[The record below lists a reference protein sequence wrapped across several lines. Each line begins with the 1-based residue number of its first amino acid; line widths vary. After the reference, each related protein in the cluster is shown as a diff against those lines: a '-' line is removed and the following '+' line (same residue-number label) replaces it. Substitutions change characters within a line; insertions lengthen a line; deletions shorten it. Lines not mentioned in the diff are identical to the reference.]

1 MAHLFL
7 SAAHKSSGKTTLAI
21 GLARAFVRRGV
32 AVQPFKKG
40 PDYIDPLWLG
50 VAAGRPCHNL
60 DFHTMS
66 AREIEDTFATR
77 MAGAAL
83 GLIEGNK
90 GLYDGLDLDGSNS
103 NAALAKL
110 LAAPVVLVID
120 ARGMTRGI
128 APLLLG
134 YRAFDAD
141 VAIGGVILNK
151 IGGSR
156 HEAKL
161 RAIIDHYTG
170 IPVLGAVQQ
179 DPALE
184 IVERHLGLMPSNE
197 WTATEATVD
206 TIADAVAR
214 QVDLDRVLALAQ
226 AAPQASIVR
235 PPIGGTR
242 ASDVRIGVARDS
254 AFGFYYPGDLEALA
268 AAGAELVFFD
278 TLRDRALPDI
288 DGLFIGGG
296 FPETH
301 MAGLE
306 ANASLRGEI
315 RAALAA
321 GLPAYAECGGLM
333 YLCRRLKWKGDVRDM
348 VGAIAADVTLHAR
361 PQGRGYVRLKETGAG
376 PWPKA
381 GDADETPRDIP
392 AHEFHHGALDALPSD
407 TVFAY
412 EVLRGH
418 GLDGRHDGL
427 VQGNLLASFSHLRD
441 TGMNR
446 WAARF
451 VAFVRR
457 CKAQGADRIR
467 TTAAAAAPTATP
479 IRRAVR
485 GSAATPARVHL
496 VGAGPG
502 DPGLLTVRA
511 KEILAEADIV
521 VYDRLV
527 SPEVLALARP
537 GAGRIFAGKAAR
549 THFVEQDEINQL
561 LVRLA
566 RGGKRVVRLKG
577 GDPFVFGRGS
587 EEALELARNSIAFEV
602 VPGVSAATGCATR
615 AGIPLTHRGLARAV
629 TFVTGHAQD
638 GQEVDLNWKALADS
652 KTTLVVYMGL
662 TNAALISRELIRAGL
677 APATPAAA
685 IEKGT
690 TPAQRTVLTTLAD
703 LPDCVVREQF
713 RPPTLFV
720 IGEVAALAKDLN
732 WASEI
737 VDCERLPDDR
747 TAHG

>member
-21 GLARAFVRRGV
+21 GLARAFARRGL

-66 AREIEDTFATR
+66 AREIEDTFAAR

-90 GLYDGLDLDGSNS
+90 GLYDGLDLAGSNS

-141 VAIGGVILNK
+141 VGIGGVILNK

-197 WTATEATVD
+197 WTATESTVE
-206 TIADAVAR
+206 TIAAAVVR

-226 AAPQASIVR
+226 TAPQASIVR

-242 ASDVRIGVARDS
+242 ASDVRIGIARDS

-306 ANASLRGEI
+306 ANVALRAEI

-333 YLCRRLKWKGDVRDM
+333 YLCRRLKWKGDIHDM

-376 PWPKA
+376 PWPGEGA
-381 GDADETPRDIP
+381 PREIP
-392 AHEFHHGALDALPSD
+392 AHEFHHGALDALPAD
-407 TVFAY
+407 AVFAY

-418 GLDGRHDGL
+418 GLDGRRDGL

-441 TGMNR
+441 TGLNR

-457 CKAQGADRIR
+457 CKAQGAVRIR
-467 TTAAAAAPTATP
+467 TAPAPAATP

-511 KEILAEADIV
+511 KEILADADIV

-537 GAGRIFAGKAAR
+537 GASRIFAGKAAR
-549 THFVEQDEINQL
+549 THFVQQDEINQL

-587 EEALELARNSIAFEV
+587 EEALELARNNIAFEV

-638 GQEVDLNWKALADS
+638 GHDVDLNWQALADS

-662 TNAALISRELIRAGL
+662 TNAALIARELIRAGL
-677 APATPAAA
+677 APSTPAAA

-690 TPAQRTVLTTLAD
+690 TPEQRTVLTTLAD
-703 LPDCVVREQF
+703 LPECVVREQF

-732 WASEI
+732 WASE
-737 VDCERLPDDR
+737 VLDCGPLPDGR